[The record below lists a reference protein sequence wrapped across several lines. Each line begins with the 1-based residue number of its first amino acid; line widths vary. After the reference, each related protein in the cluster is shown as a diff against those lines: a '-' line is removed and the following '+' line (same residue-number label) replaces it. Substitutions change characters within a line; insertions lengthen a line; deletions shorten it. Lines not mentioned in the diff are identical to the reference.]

1 MSFLFYCGGIL
12 LNEKI
17 TSPEQDTHITGYLG
31 VAKTTDGII
40 SEYYENSYK
49 GDVSGIFKRN
59 DKGQYQFQQRNIYSP
74 YGMVWHKISKTRP
87 LYQQTLQGFDGER
100 TDAATGWQFLGAGNR
115 TYNPAQRYFLSEDP
129 AGDGYAFV
137 SNNPI
142 MNTDPSGNSPAMAGR
157 NF

>member
-17 TSPEQDTHITGYLG
+17 ISPEQDTHITGYLG
-31 VAKTTDGII
+31 VAKTIDGII

-59 DKGQYQFQQRNIYSP
+59 NKDQYQFQQRNIYSP
-74 YGMVWHKISKTRP
+74 YGMAWHKKSKIYP

-100 TDAATGWQFLGAGNR
+100 TDIATGWQFLGAGNR

-129 AGDGYAFV
+129 AGDGYAFG

-142 MNTDPSGNSPAMAGR
+142 MNTDP
-157 NF
+157 